1 MNRSKGR
8 VFSEGE
14 IVMSD
19 TNTSLI
25 SDLAGLSKPM
35 TKLIETVS
43 SGMNIVTTPWQTKRN
58 AQADAEAIRV
68 LNESMREVD
77 GDITYTNAN
86 FSITVKKGSIEDTAI
101 ARVVQEEVERQV
113 NLSRVVEKAALLLK
127 EKTDVSP
134 EPVEKDWLTRFK
146 NIAQDISD
154 EEMQFLWAR
163 ILDQEIEKPHSFSY
177 RTLDFLKNVQGNEAK
192 IIENVMK
199 FSLQGSSEVLI
210 FGDKEYLKTENVC
223 FVDALLLEE
232 LGLAYGDLA
241 LTMKPNLEDYY
252 RISHS
257 NNFIRITNLSD
268 NEQMIPVMKLTSL
281 GKEVFH
287 LISSYY
293 SKSSIENLVKFLDL
307 GEKVKFELIE
317 DVKILDNGQIQ
328 WKDDKISILVP

>member
-1 MNRSKGR
+1 MNRYKVR
-8 VFSEGE
+8 VFNEGK

-58 AQADAEAIRV
+58 AQADAEAIKV
-68 LNESMREVD
+68 LNESMRDVD

-86 FSITVKKGSIEDTAI
+86 FSITVKKGSIEDAAI

-113 NLSRVVEKAALLLK
+113 NLSTIVEKTALLLK

-163 ILDQEIEKPHSFSY
+163 ILDQEIEKPHTFSY
-177 RTLDFLKNVQGNEAK
+177 RTLDFLKNIQANEAK

-210 FGDKEYLKTENVC
+210 FGDKNYLKTENVC

-241 LTMKPNLEDYY
+241 LTLTPNLEDYY

-257 NNFIRITNLSD
+257 NNYIRITNLSD
-268 NEQMIPVMKLTSL
+268 NKQKIPVMKLTSL

-293 SKSSIENLVKFLDL
+293 SRSGIENLVKFLNL

-317 DVKILDNGQIQ
+317 DVEILDSGQIR
-328 WKDDKISILVP
+328 WYDDKISLLEP

>member
-1 MNRSKGR
+1 
-8 VFSEGE
+8 
-14 IVMSD
+14 MSD

-58 AQADAEAIRV
+58 AQADAEAIKV

-86 FSITVKKGSIEDTAI
+86 FSIIVKKGSVEDAAI

-113 NLSRVVEKAALLLK
+113 NLSTIVEKTALLLK

-163 ILDQEIEKPHSFSY
+163 ILDQEIEKPHTFSY
-177 RTLDFLKNVQGNEAK
+177 RTLDFLKNIQASEAK
-192 IIENVMK
+192 IIENVMR
-199 FSLQGSSEVLI
+199 FSLQGSSEILI
-210 FGDKEYLKTENVC
+210 FGDKDYLKTENVR

-241 LTMKPNLEDYY
+241 LTLTPNLEDYY

-257 NNFIRITNLSD
+257 NNFIRITNLCD
-268 NEQMIPVMKLTSL
+268 KKQDVPVMKLTSL
-281 GKEVFH
+281 GKEVFN

-293 SKSSIENLVKFLDL
+293 CRSGIENLVKFMDL

-317 DVKILDNGQIQ
+317 DVEFLDNGQIQ
-328 WKDDKISILVP
+328 WRDDKVSILAP